1 MCNSVFRKLNPVA
14 SSRLLSVSSTSSQ
27 NIKQPGGKSRFK
39 SSGDVILS
47 RSTNIVFLPRSFS
60 RLNAGS
66 VGFVVNT

>member
-1 MCNSVFRKLNPVA
+1 MCNNVFRKLNPFA

-47 RSTNIVFLPRSFS
+47 RSTNIVFFCLVLLVDSMQG
-60 RLNAGS
+60 LLDL
-66 VGFVVNT
+66 